1 MSALAHDMMEAP
13 QPLSCRRA
21 AEALGTSRYTIWRW
35 RMAVIG
41 ALAPKLDNTLSGI
54 VEADEAHQRES
65 RKGEAGQG
73 SLQWSDT
80 PPNREWVWHRRKSY
94 AGIWVMA

>member
-41 ALAPKLDNTLSGI
+41 ALAPELDNTLSGI

-65 RKGEAGQG
+65 RKGEVGRATG
-73 SLQWSDT
+73 
-80 PPNREWVWHRRKSY
+80 
-94 AGIWVMA
+94 